1 MKAVSHLTTTRGGLN
16 TLGLNGFMARLL
28 RFVDTN
34 SAFLLG
40 CNLYLADEAQVGA
53 CLPRHM
59 PFKLRRFDEVVLPPS
74 FSAAAQNGASDPMLG
89 ADGVGVGLGTEQ
101 TSNTN
106 MNVNMRIGPG
116 EKGIAD
122 VGEARDVR
130 GFGRVNV
137 QRFVGLCDTGDA
149 TRF

>member
-1 MKAVSHLTTTRGGLN
+1 MKAVSHLTQTRGGLRS
-16 TLGLNGFMARLL
+16 LGMDGFLARLL

-40 CNLYLADEAQVGA
+40 TNLYLADEAEVGA

-59 PFKLRRFDEVVLPPS
+59 PFKLRRFDEIRR
-74 FSAAAQNGASDPMLG
+74 GDGGLG
-89 ADGVGVGLGTEQ
+89 GGEGGLGVGGGEGSLAGIGEGNGSGSGTGEQGLR
-101 TSNTN
+101 
-106 MNVNMRIGPG
+106 MGPG
-116 EKGIAD
+116 ERGIHD

-137 QRFVGLCDTGDA
+137 QRFVGLCGTGGGA
-149 TRF
+149 RY